1 MADPIKVDSHAHPY
15 HSREEG
21 QADKDG
27 DEIWEYGSKSGVSFG
42 DRLGIVM
49 YGRPLATPGASIHDN
64 AEVKI

>member
-42 DRLGIVM
+42 DRLRTVDEALAEMEAAGI
-49 YGRPLATPGASIHDN
+49 
-64 AEVKI
+64 